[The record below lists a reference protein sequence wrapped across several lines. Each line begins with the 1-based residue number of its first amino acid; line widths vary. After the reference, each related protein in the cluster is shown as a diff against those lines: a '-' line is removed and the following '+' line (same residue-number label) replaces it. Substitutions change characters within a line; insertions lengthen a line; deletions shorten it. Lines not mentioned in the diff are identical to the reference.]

1 LCSRIWVDTQDRFPY
16 IPQTKKEILFKKTK
30 EDEMKYS
37 KKALILSV
45 ALVFVFTGIALAGGY
60 NYDIKKSHQ
69 GKDLTPSQAHEMI
82 EKDPDHTFLVD
93 TRTRAEYQLIG
104 HPAGAYNI
112 PLKFWTGKMGEKE
125 YGMADNPNFDKDLLA
140 RFNPK
145 TDTLIFMCRSGG
157 RSCDASNAA
166 AKAGFPEDKIF
177 NMMGGFEGD
186 KVKYKQSIYCG
197 QRKLGGWRNEGLP
210 WTYHIDKKLA
220 YPPDLAK

>member
-1 LCSRIWVDTQDRFPY
+1 
-16 IPQTKKEILFKKTK
+16 
-30 EDEMKYS
+30 MKYS

>member
-1 LCSRIWVDTQDRFPY
+1 
-16 IPQTKKEILFKKTK
+16 
-30 EDEMKYS
+30 MKHS
-37 KKALILSV
+37 KKVLLFSV

-60 NYDIKKSHQ
+60 GYDIKKSHQ
-69 GKDLTPSQAHEMI
+69 GKDLIPSQAHEMV
-82 EKDPDHTFLVD
+82 EKDSEHTFIID

-112 PLKFWTGKMGEKE
+112 PLKFWTGNMGEKK
-125 YGMADNPNFDKDLLA
+125 YGMAANPDFGKDLLA

-186 KVKYKQSIYCG
+186 KVKYKKSIYCG

>member
-1 LCSRIWVDTQDRFPY
+1 
-16 IPQTKKEILFKKTK
+16 
-30 EDEMKYS
+30 MKHS

-69 GKDLTPSQAHEMI
+69 GKDLTPSQTHEMM

-186 KVKYKQSIYCG
+186 KVKYKKSIYCG